1 MERSRGIKNCNS
13 SRGIEENIMAILD
26 APGVKE
32 ARDVDDDRLAFLEAV
47 RAAFLVVVAGNPPP
61 RKIFEAIF
69 EIMRDGTS
77 LELTMAS
84 FHLLTELDKHYPN
97 MNLSNSDTSELTGGR
112 QHLKT
117 QAILLIPL
125 VWLVFIFTGLFLRM
139 KFFQIDFFHEVG
151 LKFLQGF
158 SFLIQNI
165 AQVPEEMKCLKSV
178 KKSLV
183 DMLLFQYLVNVLERD
198 FFNRNKETRN
208 WFLLRESLLST
219 LLGSR
224 RVSYKNLV
232 KDCLS
237 IISRRSDQTDI
248 GLHGIPTLERSSD
261 RVVHD
266 VEVAPAVA
274 LVELQKETCV
284 AVQKFLVLVM
294 ELDKAKKLAETQGCT
309 SRADGLR
316 TSVIEIIVDELAYNE
331 DLLFSFLQAF
341 SESRWKIEIILQ
353 YFWKYLPKPAVRTR
367 RSRNTSEEDE
377 TFNAVLRCFSSDSS
391 VRSIIKKIS
400 AETAQLLL
408 AHSFQAYL
416 SLQSHVDCV
425 VDLSDIIGGCSV
437 DQVCKDIVSAF
448 QNLGR
453 IDKHMEMTPFSKEA
467 IFTASI
473 ILSTKS

>member
-1 MERSRGIKNCNS
+1 MERSRGIKNNNNNS

-26 APGVKE
+26 ASGVKE
-32 ARDVDDDRLAFLEAV
+32 ARDADDDRLAFLEAV
-47 RAAFLVVVAGNPPP
+47 RAAFLVVEAGSPPP

-69 EIMRDGTS
+69 EILRDGTS

-84 FHLLTELDKHYPN
+84 FQLLTELDKHYPN

-112 QHLKT
+112 GSESIADRETWSPFALGPESAHSEREATSKNS
-117 QAILLIPL
+117 ADP
-125 VWLVFIFTGLFLRM
+125 
-139 KFFQIDFFHEVG
+139 IDSS
-151 LKFLQGF
+151 GF

-165 AQVPEEMKCLKSV
+165 AQAPEEMKCLKYV

-183 DMLLFQYLVNVLERD
+183 DMLLFKYLVNVLERD
-198 FFNRNKETRN
+198 FFHRNIIHKETRN
-208 WFLLRESLLST
+208 WFLLRESLLSM

-237 IISRRSDQTDI
+237 IISRCSHQTDV
-248 GLHGIPTLERSSD
+248 GLHSIPSLERSSD

-274 LVELQKETCV
+274 LLELQKETCV
-284 AVQKFLVLVM
+284 AVQNLFVLNM

-309 SRADGLR
+309 SRADGVR
-316 TSVIEIIVDELAYNE
+316 TPVIEIIVDELAYNE
-331 DLLFSFLQAF
+331 DLLFPFLQAF

-353 YFWKYLPKPAVRTR
+353 YFWKYLPKPSVRTR
-367 RSRNTSEEDE
+367 RSRNTSVEDE
-377 TFNAVLRCFSSDSS
+377 TFNAVLRSFSSDSS

-408 AHSFQAYL
+408 AHSFQVRDFPLVFSYIKYNPIKNTLTNSRAQVVLITVTDSCGQIRLINSSNYKLQLHCMHEIWL
-416 SLQSHVDCV
+416 SN
-425 VDLSDIIGGCSV
+425 I
-437 DQVCKDIVSAF
+437 
-448 QNLGR
+448 
-453 IDKHMEMTPFSKEA
+453 P
-467 IFTASI
+467 
-473 ILSTKS
+473 